1 MNEERIQQLKEI
13 EKNAQTLFEAAVQ
26 EAQRLPQQA
35 KAQARELLETS
46 RSTAQKE
53 AQRIISAAKDNSE
66 NDRFVKQAE
75 EDAKRKEALAMN
87 HFDRAV
93 NYVLHRITGRQ

>member
-1 MNEERIQQLKEI
+1 MNEERIKQLKEI
-13 EKNAQTLFEAAVQ
+13 EKNAQSLYEAAVQ

-35 KAQARELLETS
+35 ETEARDLLKTSHSKAQA
-46 RSTAQKE
+46 E
-53 AQRIISAAKDNSE
+53 AESILSAAKDQSE
-66 NDRFVKQAE
+66 DDQMIKQAE

-93 NYVLHRITGRQ
+93 NYVLHRVAGRQ

>member
-1 MNEERIQQLKEI
+1 MNEERIQQLREI
-13 EKNAQTLFEAAVQ
+13 ENNARVLYDAAVE

-35 KAQARELLETS
+35 KKQARDLLMTS
-46 RSTAQKE
+46 RSEAQAE

-66 NDRFVKQAE
+66 NNQIIKQSE

-93 NYVLHRITGRQ
+93 NYVLHRIAGRQ